1 MTTLAHVVIE
11 RTTHV
16 TPFGLGFWDVA
27 TGRRAVEEL
36 AVRVHTLSGARV
48 VRTVVARPNR
58 TDIYVAQEFP
68 ELRVFESGAGDDTFW
83 LAQSP
88 PHPYMIEVRDPTG
101 RFTPFVTHVAIPSRG
116 LAISE
121 CVLDLWPTVLA
132 SPPSPGLPP
141 SAEPPAFVPLFGTP
155 ARAVPAG
162 LAAARAT
169 LVNSVSGA
177 PAVWAVL
184 EVRYGGA
191 LVARGIADARGEV
204 VAMFAYP
211 EPPAPPTTSPTGGA
225 TSPQPLAM
233 QSWPIEIAVR
243 YDADLALYQ
252 PDPRTT
258 PLADLCELLQQ
269 PFATVRTSS
278 PPAPLTD
285 ATLLYG
291 QELILGKDAG
301 ATLFIDPA

>member
-1 MTTLAHVVIE
+1 MTTLAHLVIE

-27 TGRRAVEEL
+27 AGRRVLEEL
-36 AVRVHTLSGARV
+36 AVRVHTVSGARV
-48 VRTVVARPNR
+48 VRTVIARSNR
-58 TDIYVAQEFP
+58 SDIYVAQDFP
-68 ELRVFESGAGDDTFW
+68 ELRVFESGAGDDAFW

-88 PHPYMIEVRDPTG
+88 PHPYMIEVRDPAG

-116 LAISE
+116 LAMPE
-121 CVLDLWPTVLA
+121 CVLALWPTVLA
-132 SPPSPGLPP
+132 SPPSFGSPP
-141 SAEPPAFVPLFGTP
+141 AAAPPAFVPLFGTS

-177 PAVWAVL
+177 PAEWAVL
-184 EVRYGGA
+184 EVRYAGA

-204 VAMFAYP
+204 VAVFAYP

-252 PDPRTT
+252 PDPRAT

-269 PFATVRTSS
+269 PFATVRSSS

-291 QELILGKDAG
+291 QELLLGQNAG
-301 ATLFIDPA
+301 APLFIDPA